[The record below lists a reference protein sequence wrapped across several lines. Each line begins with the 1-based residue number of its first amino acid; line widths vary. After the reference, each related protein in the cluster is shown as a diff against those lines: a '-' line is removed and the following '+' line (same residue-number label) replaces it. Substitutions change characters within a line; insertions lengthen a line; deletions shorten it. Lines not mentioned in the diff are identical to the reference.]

1 MDITVIKGF
10 FFWCTFIDVLLLVLS
25 FLFCAFGGD
34 WIYRMHC
41 KWYPISREAFNVVM
55 YCFVGLFKMFVIVF
69 NFVPWVALVIM
80 E

>member
-25 FLFCAFGGD
+25 FLFCALTGD
-34 WIYRMHC
+34 WIYRTHS
-41 KWYPISREAFNVVM
+41 KWYPISREAFNVVI
-55 YCFVGLFKMFVIVF
+55 YCFIGLFKLFVIVF
-69 NFVPWVALVIM
+69 NFVPWVALVII